1 MFSFFTGQPVRRTF
15 PVRTNSF
22 DRVGQIKEFPM
33 NIAFNPKIYKH
44 VHPEQ
49 INTLLR
55 FRAGHPHKHLLVQGV
70 DWSYLDGGGGQESI
84 VFLPGGL
91 GLAEAWFQM
100 ITTFDRDYRTLAFTY
115 PPVSTMKEL
124 SDGIAAVLDAEGIRQ
139 AHFLGTSMGG
149 MLAQCFVRQYPDKVD
164 RLILANTAPPD
175 KANADHLEQHNRQA
189 LKYPMWLIRWASVRS
204 LDKHMTAIPAGES
217 KFWKAY
223 FKESIYTQWD
233 RESISCQGQCTVD
246 YARNYEFKPSEL
258 AGMEDRILIIES
270 DDDLAIRP
278 ELGAVMHNLYPGA
291 HLHTF
296 HNAGHIPMITRHEE
310 YVALIR
316 EFLQRN

>member
-1 MFSFFTGQPVRRTF
+1 MK
-15 PVRTNSF
+15 TNSS
-22 DRVGQIKEFPM
+22 
-33 NIAFNPKIYKH
+33 PKYYLH
-44 VHPEQ
+44 VPSEQ
-49 INTLLR
+49 IEILQQFRENHSQKRLLLHG
-55 FRAGHPHKHLLVQGV
+55 AS
-70 DWSYLDGGGGQESI
+70 WTYLIGGQGTQTLI
-84 VFLPGGL
+84 FLPGGL

-100 ITTFDRDYRTLAFTY
+100 IAAFDRDYRTLAVTY

-124 SDGIAAVLDAEGIRQ
+124 ADGIAAILHAEGIQQ

-149 MLAQCFVRQYPDKVD
+149 MLAQCFVRLHPDRVD
-164 RLILANTAPPD
+164 HLILANTAAPD
-175 KANADHLEQHNRQA
+175 RAIADHLEQHNQSA

-204 LDKHMTAIPAGES
+204 LDKHMTAIPVGES

-233 RESISCQGQCTVD
+233 RKSISCQSQCTVD
-246 YARNYEFKPSEL
+246 YARNYEFRPGEL

-278 ELGAVMHNLYPGA
+278 ELGAVLHELYPGA
-291 HLHTF
+291 RFHTF
-296 HNAGHIPMITRHEE
+296 HNAGHIPLITRHEE

-316 EFLQRN
+316 EFLQQN